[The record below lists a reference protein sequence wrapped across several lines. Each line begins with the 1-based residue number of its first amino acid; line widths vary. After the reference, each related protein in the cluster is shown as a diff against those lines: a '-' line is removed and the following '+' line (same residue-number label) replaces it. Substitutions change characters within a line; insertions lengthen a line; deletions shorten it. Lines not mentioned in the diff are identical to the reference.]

1 MEINVSPSVFN
12 LLMLSGSP
20 FPARIGLNYSSNA
33 SIESNDSK
41 YQRIQMHKTTE
52 SSKPIMI
59 AMNLFL
65 IFFLAVYLFQTF
77 FDLGLEKLNLKYL
90 AQRRN
95 QVPPSF
101 DGFIDAAR
109 LSKIN
114 AYTFLRSRLSTD
126 RSLTSDL
133 LLLVVLLSGAMP
145 ALAWLLT
152 EQSVPFMLSGL
163 LFFLVPGMVLYI
175 FDLPFDYYHTFALEE
190 KFGFNQSTLKIWLL
204 DHVKSGLLSLILSS
218 LVLILILWTIKSSPR
233 YWWVWGFLLVSLV
246 QIIIAVLYPIAIAP
260 LFNKFTPLED
270 ELLAEKIT
278 RLMEENGI
286 RVKKV
291 LQMNATFR
299 SRHTNAYFTGLG
311 KTKQIVL
318 FDSLIESHPHNEVLA
333 VLAHEAGHYKKR
345 HILKQLLLFA
355 GSMLIG
361 FFITYQLMRWPLL
374 YSTFGFE
381 TQEPYIGLF
390 FIAILWQKA
399 GYFLKPFYMNIS
411 RRFERQA
418 DSCAVQMMKN
428 PQWLAT
434 ALKRMAADNLS
445 NLSPHPLYV
454 KFNYSHPPLFERVAA
469 LEASADASRAV

>member
-1 MEINVSPSVFN
+1 
-12 LLMLSGSP
+12 
-20 FPARIGLNYSSNA
+20 
-33 SIESNDSK
+33 
-41 YQRIQMHKTTE
+41 
-52 SSKPIMI
+52 MI

-77 FDLGLEKLNLKYL
+77 FDLGLEKMNLKYL

-101 DGFIDAAR
+101 DGFIDASR

-114 AYTFLRSRLSTD
+114 AYTFLQSRLSTD

-133 LLLVVLLSGAMP
+133 LLLVVILSGAMP
-145 ALAWLLT
+145 ALAWLLAV
-152 EQSVPFMLSGL
+152 QSVPFMLSGL

-175 FDLPFDYYHTFALEE
+175 VDLPFDYYHTFVLEE

-204 DHVKSGLLSLILSS
+204 DHVKSGLLSLVLSS

-318 FDSLIESHPHNEVLA
+318 FE
-333 VLAHEAGHYKKR
+333 
-345 HILKQLLLFA
+345 HIDRVSPAQR
-355 GSMLIG
+355 GSCG
-361 FFITYQLMRWPLL
+361 T
-374 YSTFGFE
+374 S
-381 TQEPYIGLF
+381 
-390 FIAILWQKA
+390 
-399 GYFLKPFYMNIS
+399 S
-411 RRFERQA
+411 
-418 DSCAVQMMKN
+418 
-428 PQWLAT
+428 
-434 ALKRMAADNLS
+434 
-445 NLSPHPLYV
+445 
-454 KFNYSHPPLFERVAA
+454 
-469 LEASADASRAV
+469 